1 MTPEERGQY
10 ALELAE
16 RARRRLVEA
25 GMTIEHERKVGDGEA
40 TEVDEDRAPS
50 ASVGTGRIS

>member
-1 MTPEERGQY
+1 
-10 ALELAE
+10 
-16 RARRRLVEA
+16 
-25 GMTIEHERKVGDGEA
+25 MTIEHEREVGEGEA